1 MSFWTDVVR
10 PLATAAA
17 IVYTGGLAAA
27 AVGGGALG
35 AAITFG
41 ARVLAVNAIS
51 SLIAKKP
58 DPGSNTSNAQL
69 GNRVQA
75 GPSTTN
81 KLSVVYGNAFMPGV
95 LTDVKIST
103 DQKYMWFVYAL
114 SEVTDTGTISFDDPN
129 NAGFPLAYWND
140 KQLEFNTSDRTKV
153 EALIDMSTGTP
164 VRNTK
169 VAGKIKCYFYNNG
182 SYNTLYNAPS
192 AISVLSDASTGG
204 GIAVAQRWTSSHLM
218 TNTAFMI
225 IRIQYDQDANLTSVS
240 PVTAYVRNTLNQ
252 PGSVAVDYMTNTRY
266 GCGIPLEL
274 IDTPAF
280 LGTNGLNAYSSELID
295 FNDNEG
301 VGSQARY
308 VINGPLDTT
317 KSCIENINHIMDAC
331 DSWLQWD
338 ETQGKWS
345 VAINRSFSQ
354 EGLTINDLFT
364 VYCDTIYED
373 TGSHTPATYYG
384 FATSGVGITPNDLNN
399 MYNQVEVQFP
409 SKLIKDNIDYAYI
422 KLPDNLMNPNEPV
435 NKTVVSLPI
444 VNDSVQAQYIG
455 TRRLEMARD
464 DLILGMDV
472 DFAGIQVEAGDIIRV
487 YHKAYGWDQNFATTP
502 SLTGY
507 GKLFRV
513 TQVQETKRDDGS
525 LGAHLLMS
533 EYNDTIYGDGNIT
546 AFLPALNT
554 GLTDP
559 TNISTPD
566 IPTVGSIIT
575 TSAIPSFQLTMT
587 TPMTGSVTQMEVWY
601 AVAASAPTSTVTF
614 KLWETQYYNNGPVFP
629 NFSTV
634 TTTVSGLPASGA
646 GFNYYFRIRAA
657 GTRSKSEFSNN
668 SAPFSWSP
676 NPTATV
682 TGQNFQTSYEPSPI
696 TVGLF
701 GNGEPDLAN
710 VSVRLYGLSGPGQVD
725 YTSANS
731 NASMSNNS
739 WRIDISNIVYT
750 GVTFAS
756 GPTDAG
762 TFAQWPA
769 PTSLT
774 ANVATIT
781 TPVIYKD
788 NTGNVYTAPPT
799 IVNLNK
805 TVPGQTGSR
814 GVVTLAYVPVT
825 YDPTIG
831 VATDS
836 QLTSSFASTT
846 GFNPPID
853 NDGAVFYNE
862 TTDQQSA
869 RVYDTL
875 GTPYKWKSATLQV
888 PGSTITAN
896 SVTGNQIKN
905 NTIYGNNIVAATIT
919 GQKISANTI
928 TANNI
933 TSNSIEARHLTVGSV
948 TADKIQANVITTDK
962 LVANVIT
969 TDKLAANSVTAG
981 KIAANSVDANALQ
994 AFSITAGKID
1004 AGAIQAEN
1012 IAANTITFDK
1022 LVIGAVTQ
1030 SKSTLSSPIVEPIAF
1045 YNWTDGSA
1053 TWPDNTRS
1061 IQPPNGVTLVPSTDP
1076 RSSANTEYTEGSRI
1090 EVSFSAKVYAQTS
1103 PEYNLV
1109 ELWKSGAQSVYD
1121 KGFNAVRHSY
1131 DDTVSSDTNGPY
1143 PQIITAYGY
1152 GGKVYYSTNG
1162 GSSWNEIAGSTTK
1175 TLNGAVLA
1183 DVSVGGSNTH
1193 YYMMQGVGT
1202 LQNSDDSLTPLAD
1215 YASTELTT
1223 LTAALD
1229 LTYNDTVYVSGS
1241 RFKKDLHDIAVV
1253 PGTGKN
1259 GSRSK
1264 RANYSSNRLV
1274 VGGQGCILYYPN
1286 LTGTSSWTVEN
1297 IPTLKDL
1304 YSVYANEADSS
1315 NSWTYTAVTCGATG
1329 TIAKSTRIW
1338 TNSAAVQPWT
1348 TKSTYLLGTDGLPD
1362 TNKPVL
1368 SDLYAVAGDD
1378 SINSST
1384 SVWVAVGEYGMI
1396 QVSTDNGD
1404 SWRQVLSPTPNNLN
1418 AIRYCNGKW
1427 VIVGDGGVVLTATN
1441 PMGTWT
1447 QVTAY
1452 DTNGSTPLTLDFTSI
1467 DYSPSFN
1474 TINIGGQ
1481 GVLVYSSASVLNFIA
1496 KINIGPT
1503 EVANLTRINYFG
1515 SWPLVSNK
1523 SLPPVEQR
1531 INNGTII
1538 SSTIVD
1544 TEYVAGQETTYY
1556 LIIGNMAGATVYA
1569 GSVYL
1574 QATEVKR

>member
-1 MSFWTDVVR
+1 MSFWTDIVR

-41 ARVLAVNAIS
+41 ARVLAVQAIS

-58 DPGSNTSNAQL
+58 DQGADTTNAQL
-69 GNRVQA
+69 GNRIQA

-114 SEVTDTGTISFDDPN
+114 SEVTDTGDISFDDPSLP
-129 NAGFPLAYWND
+129 GYPLAYWND
-140 KQLEFNTSDRTKV
+140 KKLEFNATDRTSID
-153 EALIDMSTGTP
+153 ALVDMSTGSP

-169 VAGKIKCYFYNNG
+169 VAGKIKCYFYSNG
-182 SYNTLYNAPS
+182 SNNPLYNAPG
-192 AISVLSDASTGG
+192 AISVLSDSVTGG
-204 GIAVAQRWTSSHLM
+204 GIASAQQWTSNHRMS
-218 TNTAFMI
+218 NTAFMI

-240 PVTAYVRNTLNQ
+240 PVTAYVRNTLNN

-266 GCGIPLEL
+266 GCGIPSDL
-274 IDTPAF
+274 IDYNMFTGF
-280 LGTNGLNAYSSELID
+280 NGLNDYCAELID
-295 FNDNEG
+295 FNDNAG
-301 VGSQARY
+301 ISSQARY
-308 VINGPLDTT
+308 VINGPLDTS
-317 KSCIENINHIMDAC
+317 KGCLENLNHIMDAC

-354 EGLTINDLFT
+354 DGLTINDLFT
-364 VYCDTIYED
+364 VYCDTVYED

-384 FATSGVGITPNDLNN
+384 FATSGAAITPNDLNN

-422 KLPDNLMNPNEPV
+422 NLPANLMNPNEPV
-435 NKTVVSLPI
+435 NKTIVSLPI

-472 DFAGIQVEAGDIIRV
+472 DFAGIQIEAGDIIRV
-487 YHKAYGWDQNFATTP
+487 YHKAYGWDQDFATTP
-502 SLTGY
+502 TLTGY

-513 TQVQETKRDDGS
+513 TQVQETKRDDGT

-559 TNISTPD
+559 TNISTPTA
-566 IPTVGSIIT
+566 PTTGSVIT
-575 TSAIPSFQLTMT
+575 TSAIPSFELTMT
-587 TPMTGSVTQMEVWY
+587 VPSTGSVTQMEVWY

-629 NFSTV
+629 NSSTV
-634 TTTVSGLPASGA
+634 TTTVTGLPASGS
-646 GFNYYFRIRAA
+646 GFNYYFRVRAA
-657 GTRSKSEFSNN
+657 GTRSKSDFSPN
-668 SAPFSWSP
+668 SSAFSWSP

-682 TGQNFQTSYEPSPI
+682 TGQNFQTAYEPTPV
-696 TVGLF
+696 TVGLYA
-701 GNGEPDLAN
+701 NGEPDLAN
-710 VSVRLYGLSGPGQVD
+710 VVVRLYGLSGPGQVD
-725 YTSANS
+725 YTAAASNSA
-731 NASMSNNS
+731 MTNNS
-739 WRIDISNIVYT
+739 WRIDISNIVYS

-769 PTSLT
+769 PSSLT

-814 GVVTLAYVPVT
+814 GVVTLAYVPVS
-825 YDPTIG
+825 YDPTYG
-831 VATDS
+831 VATDT
-836 QLTSSFASTT
+836 QLTTSFASTT

-862 TTDQQSA
+862 TTDKQSA
-869 RVYDTL
+869 RVYDTTS
-875 GTPYKWKSATLQV
+875 TPYKWKSATLQV
-888 PGSTITAN
+888 PGQVISNN
-896 SVTGNQIKN
+896 SVVGTQIKS
-905 NTIYGNNIVAATIT
+905 NTISGYNIAPNTIT
-919 GQKISANTI
+919 GNRIAANTVAGYNISADT
-928 TANNI
+928 
-933 TSNSIEARHLTVGSV
+933 IEARHLTVGSV

-981 KIAANSVDANALQ
+981 KIAANAVDANALA

-1004 AGAIQAEN
+1004 AGAVTATS

-1030 SKSTLSSPIVEPIAF
+1030 SKSTISNPIVEPISF

-1053 TWPDNTRS
+1053 TWPDDTRS
-1061 IQPPNGVTLVPSTDP
+1061 IQPPNGVTIIPTTDP
-1076 RSSANTEYTEGSRI
+1076 RSSANTEYVEGSRI
-1090 EVSFSAKVYAQTS
+1090 EVSFSAKLYTSSS
-1103 PEYNLV
+1103 PEYNIV

-1121 KGFNAVRHSY
+1121 RGFNSIRHSY
-1131 DDTVSSDTNGPY
+1131 DDTNAYNDPNSY
-1143 PQIITAYGY
+1143 PQIITAYGS
-1152 GGKVYYSTNG
+1152 GGAVYYSQDG
-1162 GSSWNEIAGSTTK
+1162 GTSFTEINGSTTK
-1175 TLNGAVLA
+1175 TLSGAILQHKSA
-1183 DVSVGGSNTH
+1183 AGSYTH
-1193 YYMMQGVGT
+1193 YYETSGVGK
-1202 LQNSDDSLTPLAD
+1202 LQNSDFAGYLAD
-1215 YASTELTT
+1215 YSQNSSSTLAS
-1223 LTAALD
+1223 ALD
-1229 LTYNDTVYVSGS
+1229 LVYGELIIVNT
-1241 RFKKDLHDIAVV
+1241 RYTKQDLYDIAIF
-1253 PGTGKN
+1253 PSTGLN
-1259 GSRSK
+1259 GSRGRTPNGFVK
-1264 RANYSSNRLV
+1264 YSYRCI
-1274 VGGQGCILYYPN
+1274 VGGQGSIYVSFSDSN
-1286 LTGTSSWTVEN
+1286 SWYNESVN
-1297 IPTLKDL
+1297 TLNDL
-1304 YSVYANEADSS
+1304 YSVYANDIDSN
-1315 NSWTYTAVTCGATG
+1315 NSYAYTAMAVGAVG
-1329 TIAKSTRIW
+1329 TIVKSSRTW
-1338 TNSAAVQPWT
+1338 TNSTFTWHTKPT
-1348 TKSTYLLGTDGLPD
+1348 TLLNGSPL
-1362 TNKPVL
+1362 V
-1368 SDLYAVAGDD
+1368 SDLYAVAGDN

-1384 SVWVAVGEYGMI
+1384 STWVAVGEYGVI
-1396 QVSTDNGD
+1396 QVSTDNGEN
-1404 SWRQVLSPTPNNLN
+1404 WTQVLSPTPSNLN
-1418 AIRYCNGKW
+1418 AVRYCNGVW
-1427 VIVGDGGVVLTATN
+1427 VIVGDSYLDTTVTPNVTKCTILTSST
-1441 PMGTWT
+1441 PTQSWT
-1447 QVTAY
+1447 QIQADLTDRNL
-1452 DTNGSTPLTLDFTSI
+1452 DTI
-1467 DYSPSFN
+1467 DYSPAWN

-1481 GVLVYSSASVLNFIA
+1481 GCIFNTSAGFINFVS
-1496 KINIGPT
+1496 KISEAPT
-1503 EVANLTRINYFG
+1503 ENRNLTRLNYWG

-1523 SLPPVEQR
+1523 SLPPAEQR
-1531 INNGTII
+1531 INNGQII
-1538 SSTIVD
+1538 SYTVVD
-1544 TEYVAGQETTYY
+1544 TEYVAGQKTTYY
-1556 LIIGNMAGATVYA
+1556 LVLGNMLGATVYA